1 MKRFLAVYMGMDG
14 FERKGWD
21 ALDPAARKAREAEG
35 MKAWMDWQTA
45 NAARIVD
52 GGGPLGKTRRAA
64 SDGISDF
71 RNAMTGY
78 VILEAESLEAAAQL
92 FANHPHFSIFPGEA
106 VEIVECLPMP
116 EM

>member
-64 SDGISDF
+64 SDGITDY

-78 VILEAESLEAAAQL
+78 VILEAESLEAAAAAVRKPPAL
-92 FANHPHFSIFPGEA
+92 FHLPREA